1 MPKEEL
7 KVLRDRMEKVIE
19 HLKGE
24 FLAIR
29 TGRAHPGL
37 VSDIKVDY
45 YGAPTPIKQI
55 ATISVPEGR
64 QIAISPFD
72 RSALKLV
79 EKAILAS
86 SLGVTPQNDGE
97 IIRVNLPELTRQLE
111 LRGAIE
117 QMYMDG
123 DLTRRVSVSGK
134 GEINATA
141 DSFNK
146 LIGSYQTI
154 IGNDTKRNAYGYK
167 IHLIYGCTAKPSE
180 RSNATVNESP
190 EAVTLSWEL
199 STVSAEIAMEGFKPS
214 AKITIDSTKVDP
226 AKLKELEDLL
236 YGTAASEASLPTP
249 DAVAALIGTPATP

>member
-19 HLKGE
+19 HPKGE

-97 IIRVNLPELTRQLE
+97 IIRVNLPELTAADFAMPAAPRRDEGSQSCAWPCPRSRTCGRRPCAGTRFSLIARTSAGGHF
-111 LRGAIE
+111 LPWRGC
-117 QMYMDG
+117 
-123 DLTRRVSVSGK
+123 S
-134 GEINATA
+134 
-141 DSFNK
+141 
-146 LIGSYQTI
+146 
-154 IGNDTKRNAYGYK
+154 
-167 IHLIYGCTAKPSE
+167 
-180 RSNATVNESP
+180 
-190 EAVTLSWEL
+190 
-199 STVSAEIAMEGFKPS
+199 SAGPGREPIA
-214 AKITIDSTKVDP
+214 AQIRT
-226 AKLKELEDLL
+226 
-236 YGTAASEASLPTP
+236 TP
-249 DAVAALIGTPATP
+249 RA